1 MAPFAR
7 GETSGVTATENSLL
21 AQYTSSEVGRMARV
35 RDEAIV
41 QIAQT
46 YVVMLS
52 VVLGDEAEPL
62 SLPNPIGPTML
73 SAEDLTGDF
82 DFRAADQGT
91 TPMSD
96 MAKQQSL
103 TSLAPL
109 LVQLGADPAVIRS
122 EIVRAY
128 QFSAKLADAAKA
140 EEAPTDPNPEGVL

>member
-1 MAPFAR
+1 
-7 GETSGVTATENSLL
+7 
-21 AQYTSSEVGRMARV
+21 
-35 RDEAIV
+35 
-41 QIAQT
+41 
-46 YVVMLS
+46 MLS
-52 VVLGDEAEPL
+52 VILGDEAEPL

-82 DFRAADQGT
+82 QYSAADQGT

-109 LVQLGADPAVIRS
+109 LVQLGADPATILS

-128 QFSAKLADAAKA
+128 QFSAKLAEAAKA
-140 EEAPTDPNPEGVL
+140 DEAPTEATPIQEGV